1 MEDRQPQRRL
11 IRRKPR
17 KGTILKTALTAL
29 VSAIIGGLVTALFL
43 IIGLWSSLDDGLGV
57 GSDDTGNV
65 TIKQAPAPSEP
76 PETAVG
82 GEGLSVGDVYQQ
94 DAPGVVSVDVTS
106 SEFGPG
112 GGSGFVLDETGHIVT
127 NQHVVDGAEEISVR
141 FAGGVRETAEV
152 VGEDPSTDVA
162 VIRVDAPESLLEPL
176 TLGDSDALGVGEPVV
191 AIGNPLN
198 VGISVTT
205 GIVSGLGRPITAPNE
220 YTIDNAVQTDAA
232 ISSGNSGGPL
242 LDARGTVIGINSQV
256 ASAGSEGVAQGVG
269 FAVPINTAK
278 DSVEEL
284 ITTGEVVHGFI
295 GVQMFQYGIDE
306 IAALSGLSL
315 DELKSRYGLPANGAL
330 VSDVTGGGPAE
341 DAGIGGGETEE
352 VEGIPDVPVEGDVIT
367 AVEGEKIA
375 ASDEVIEVVN
385 ASDPGDKISLTVVTP
400 NEGEREVELTVA
412 SRPEDT

>member
-1 MEDRQPQRRL
+1 M
-11 IRRKPR
+11 
-17 KGTILKTALTAL
+17 

-43 IIGLWSSLDDGLGV
+43 IIGLWSSLDEGLG
-57 GSDDTGNV
+57 GGDKPENV

-82 GEGLSVGDVYQQ
+82 DEGLSVGDVYRQ

-106 SEFGPG
+106 SELGPG

-141 FAGGVRETAEV
+141 FAGGTRETAEV

-162 VIRVDAPESLLEPL
+162 VIRVGASRDMLEPL

-198 VGISVTT
+198 FGISVTT
-205 GIVSGLGRPITAPNE
+205 GIVSGLGRPITAPND

-256 ASAGSEGVAQGVG
+256 ASTGSEGVAQGVG
-269 FAVPINTAK
+269 FAVPINTVK
-278 DSVEEL
+278 DTVEEL

-295 GVQMFQYGIDE
+295 GVKMFQYGIDE
-306 IAALSGLSL
+306 IVALTGLSL
-315 DELKSRYGLPANGAL
+315 EELNGRYGLPANGAL
-330 VSDVTGGGPAE
+330 VSDVTGGGPAD
-341 DAGIGGGETEE
+341 DAGISGGGDGEE
-352 VEGIPDVPVEGDVIT
+352 VEGVPGVPVEGDVIT
-367 AVEGEKIA
+367 AVEGEKIG
-375 ASDEVIEVVN
+375 ASDDVIEVVN
-385 ASDPGDKISLTVVTP
+385 ASDPGDDISLTVVTP

>member
-1 MEDRQPQRRL
+1 
-11 IRRKPR
+11 
-17 KGTILKTALTAL
+17 L

-43 IIGLWSSLDDGLGV
+43 IIGLWGSLEGGV
-57 GSDDTGNV
+57 GGEETGHV
-65 TIKQAPAPSEP
+65 TIKQAPAPSESS
-76 PETAVG
+76 EAAVG
-82 GEGLSVGDVYQQ
+82 GAGLSVGDVYRQ

-106 SEFGPG
+106 SELGPG

-127 NQHVVDGAEEISVR
+127 NQHVVGGAEDISVR

-162 VIRVDAPESLLEPL
+162 VIRVDAPRSLLEPL

-269 FAVPINTAK
+269 FAVPINTVK
-278 DSVEEL
+278 DAVEEL
-284 ITTGEVVHGFI
+284 ITTGEVEHGFI

-306 IAALSGLSL
+306 IAALTGLSL
-315 DELKSRYGLPANGAL
+315 EELKDRYGLPPNGAL
-330 VSDVTGGGPAE
+330 VSDVTSGGPA
-341 DAGIGGGETEE
+341 DRAGLSGGGEEK
-352 VEGIPDVPVEGDVIT
+352 VEDVPRVPVEGDVIT
-367 AVEGEKIA
+367 AVEGERVA
-375 ASDEVIEVVN
+375 ASDDVIEVVN
-385 ASDPGDKISLTVVTP
+385 ASDPGDRISLTVVTP
-400 NEGEREVELTVA
+400 NEGQRQVELTVA
-412 SRPEDT
+412 SRPEDA

>member
-1 MEDRQPQRRL
+1 ML
-11 IRRKPR
+11 
-17 KGTILKTALTAL
+17 LKTALTAL
-29 VSAIIGGLVTALFL
+29 ISAIIGGLVTALFL
-43 IIGLWSSLDDGLGV
+43 IIGLWSSLDENV
-57 GSDDTGNV
+57 GGGNDDTGNV

-76 PETAVG
+76 SGTASVG
-82 GEGLSVGDVYQQ
+82 DEGLSVGEVYRQ

-106 SEFGPG
+106 SQMGPG

-127 NQHVVDGAEEISVR
+127 NQHVVDGAEAISVR
-141 FAGGVRETAEV
+141 FAGGMRETAEV

-162 VIRVDAPESLLEPL
+162 VIRVDAPRSLLEPL

-205 GIVSGLGRPITAPNE
+205 GIVSGLGRPITAPND

-256 ASAGSEGVAQGVG
+256 ASAGDQSIAQGVG
-269 FAVPINTAK
+269 FAVPINTVK
-278 DSVEEL
+278 SSVEEL

-306 IAALSGLSL
+306 IAAITGLSL
-315 DELKSRYGLPANGAL
+315 EELNDRYGLPANGAI
-330 VSDVTGGGPAE
+330 VSDVTSGGPAE
-341 DAGIGGGETEE
+341 DAGISGGGREE
-352 VEGIPDVPVEGDVIT
+352 VEGVPDVPVEGDVIT
-367 AVEGEKIA
+367 AVEGEKVA
-375 ASDEVIEVVN
+375 ASDDVIEAVN
-385 ASDPGDKISLTVVTP
+385 ASDPGDRISLTIVTP
-400 NEGEREVELTVA
+400 NEGEREVELTVDT
-412 SRPEDT
+412 RPEDT